1 MLITYSVL
9 GVRKAERCFSMRFD
23 QRQAFNELN
32 IFVKKMQDKTGVNI
46 AEMDKETIEGLR
58 QHYQTIML
66 EIQNI
71 AHKWLK

>member
-9 GVRKAERCFSMRFD
+9 GIRKGERCFSMRFD

-32 IFVKKMQDKTGVNI
+32 ICVKKMQEKTSVNI
-46 AEMDKETIEGLR
+46 AEMDKETIDGLR
-58 QHYQTIML
+58 QHDQTILL

>member
-9 GVRKAERCFSMRFD
+9 GVRKAERCFSMHFD
-23 QRQAFNELN
+23 QRQAFDELK
-32 IFVKKMQDKTGVNI
+32 IFVEKMQEKTGVNI
-46 AEMDKETIEGLR
+46 AEMDKETIDGLR